1 MKKFFGE
8 FKKFITRGNVL
19 DLAVGVI
26 IGSAFTAIV
35 TALTKNIL
43 QPLINGFLY
52 FIFGGKGTLEGVYT
66 FLVGNADNLTA
77 AIYID
82 WGAFVG
88 AIINFLLVALVLF
101 CIVKAINKLQ
111 ESSEKMI
118 SDYEKI
124 RIRKADRIE
133 MKKLGL
139 NKRKDADVKAY
150 LKIREERL
158 EAEKAEAE
166 RKAEEEKLKNPTTEM
181 LLKDIRALLQNSAV
195 LKPEERQDEKSESAE
210 VKSEEAKEEA
220 NEEAAENSEERQEEK
235 SDSAEVK
242 PEEASEEAAEN
253 SEKSDKAE
261 EKEE

>member
-43 QPLINGFLY
+43 QPIINWLLY
-52 FIFGGKGTLEGVYT
+52 LIFGSNGSLDGVYT
-66 FLVGNADNLTA
+66 FLVGNAEDLTS

-82 WGAFVG
+82 WGAFVS
-88 AIINFLLVALVLF
+88 AIINFLLIAFVLF
-101 CIVKAINKLQ
+101 SIVKTINKLQ
-111 ESSEKMI
+111 ESGEKMK
-118 SDYEKI
+118 SDYEKV

-139 NKRKDADVKAY
+139 NRRNDADLKAY

-158 EAEKAEAE
+158 EAAKAEAE

-181 LLKDIRALLQNSAV
+181 LLKDIRALLQNSAA

-210 VKSEEAKEEA
+210 VKS
-220 NEEAAENSEERQEEK
+220 
-235 SDSAEVK
+235 
-242 PEEASEEAAEN
+242 EEASEEAAEN

>member
-43 QPLINGFLY
+43 QPLINGLLY
-52 FIFGGKGTLEGVYT
+52 LIFGGEGTLEGVYT
-66 FLVGNADNLTA
+66 FLVGNADNLAT

-82 WGAFVG
+82 WGAFIG

-111 ESSEKMI
+111 KSSEKMM

-181 LLKDIRALLQNSAV
+181 LLKDIRTLLQNSAA
-195 LKPEERQDEKSESAE
+195 LKPEERQDEKSE
-210 VKSEEAKEEA
+210 
-220 NEEAAENSEERQEEK
+220 
-235 SDSAEVK
+235 SAEVK

>member
-43 QPLINGFLY
+43 QPLINGLLY
-52 FIFGGKGTLEGVYT
+52 LIFGGEGTLEGVYT
-66 FLVGNADNLTA
+66 FLVGNADNLAT

-82 WGAFVG
+82 WGAFIG

-111 ESSEKMI
+111 KSSEKMM

-181 LLKDIRALLQNSAV
+181 LLKDIRALLQNSAA
-195 LKPEERQDEKSESAE
+195 LKPEERQDEKSE
-210 VKSEEAKEEA
+210 
-220 NEEAAENSEERQEEK
+220 
-235 SDSAEVK
+235 SAEVK

>member
-43 QPLINGFLY
+43 QPLINGLLY
-52 FIFGGKGTLEGVYT
+52 LIFGGEGTLEGVYT
-66 FLVGNADNLTA
+66 FLVGNADNLAT

-82 WGAFVG
+82 WGAFIG

-111 ESSEKMI
+111 KSSEKMM

-181 LLKDIRALLQNSAV
+181 LLKDIRALLQNSAA
-195 LKPEERQDEKSESAE
+195 LKP
-210 VKSEEAKEEA
+210 
-220 NEEAAENSEERQEEK
+220 EERQEEK
-235 SDSAEVK
+235 SESAEVK